1 MENKLVIT
9 NSEFII
15 KNISSKVW

>member
-1 MENKLVIT
+1 MNT

-15 KNISSKVW
+15 CKNTTTH